1 MEINFRS
8 TKLQKIFESNSN
20 LKRKYGTRRAMIIAS
35 HMNVIESLPSLA
47 RIPTVRPIRCH
58 QLREDRDEQFA
69 IDIVH
74 PYRLVFEVDHDPIP
88 RDEFGG
94 IDRERV
100 TAIKIMEM
108 IDYH

>member
-1 MEINFRS
+1 MEIKFRN
-8 TKLQKIFESNSN
+8 TKLQKIFESEAN
-20 LKRKYGTRRAMIIAS
+20 LKRKYGARRAIIIAS

-47 RIPTVRPIRCH
+47 TIPTVRPIRCH

-74 PYRLVFEVDHDPIP
+74 PYRLVFKVDHDPIP

-94 IDRERV
+94 IDRGRV
-100 TAIKIMEM
+100 TVIKIMEV